1 MQHTA
6 VLWLAGR
13 LICAHRSSIYNF
25 PTLCA
30 LFVVHFILFYRSHH
44 RLHWILS
51 MIVAKFQFY
60 CFDFRASII
69 AYIYHHQHHTV
80 VSWICFVYFKPF
92 SLSLL
97 LLMVISFSF
106 FSRNLLPSSCFLL
119 SFLVVGYANIVFPL
133 SYIKDCKDYSDN
145 GDFLFRVCF
154 FFINFIFFF
163 IAHTCILKCGEQEI
177 NRSSSHKMCKTAETD
192 EP

>member
-1 MQHTA
+1 MQRTA
-6 VLWLAGR
+6 VSWLAGR
-13 LICAHRSSIYNF
+13 LICAHCSSIYNF

-69 AYIYHHQHHTV
+69 AYIYHHQHHRV
-80 VSWICFVYFKPF
+80 VSWICFGYFKPF

-97 LLMVISFSF
+97 LLMVISFF
-106 FSRNLLPSSCFLL
+106 FSQSS
-119 SFLVVGYANIVFPL
+119 SI
-133 SYIKDCKDYSDN
+133 
-145 GDFLFRVCF
+145 FLFFALVFGCW
-154 FFINFIFFF
+154 
-163 IAHTCILKCGEQEI
+163 L
-177 NRSSSHKMCKTAETD
+177 CKHSFSAIVHQRLQRLQR
-192 EP
+192 